1 MRPRRTATVRR
12 ALGISTVAF
21 LLTVSCAVPAVI
33 AQEIQEG
40 AHWVGTWAAAAVAR
54 PQPQPTDES
63 PRGLNDQTLR
73 QVVHTSI
80 GGDHVR
86 VVLSNVFGT
95 APLEIGAAHIAL
107 RASEAGIVPTLGA
120 PLTFS
125 GNRGI
130 RIPAGAVVV
139 TDPVSLLVPP
149 LVDLAIDLY
158 LPGGSSTA
166 PSRLTLHGGARQ
178 TSYVSRS
185 GDHTGATNLPV
196 LTTTESWLFLARVE
210 VTPRQPTGAIVAI
223 GDSITDGYSSTPNL
237 NSRWPDYLA
246 RRLMARPDGSEMG
259 VLNAGIDGNRIL
271 SGGMGV
277 SALARFDRDV
287 LAQTG
292 ATHVVVLLGINDLGL
307 TREDPRPSSA
317 DLITGHRQLIARARA
332 RGLKVIGATLL
343 PFEGATFGE
352 YWTAEGE
359 ATRQAFNEWMR
370 TSGEHDGVID
380 FDAIL
385 RDPAHPTTLLPQY
398 DSGDHLHPSDIGY
411 MAMAAMIDLSLFD
424 LEP

>member
-1 MRPRRTATVRR
+1 MSPLWVCTTRRFARS
-12 ALGISTVAF
+12 ST
-21 LLTVSCAVPAVI
+21 PA
-33 AQEIQEG
+33 
-40 AHWVGTWAAAAVAR
+40 
-54 PQPQPTDES
+54 S
-63 PRGLNDQTLR
+63 
-73 QVVHTSI
+73 

-95 APLEIGAAHIAL
+95 APLEVGAAHIAL

-120 PLTFS
+120 SLTFS
-125 GNRGI
+125 GSRGI
-130 RIPAGAVVV
+130 RIPAGAVAV
-139 TDPVSLLVPP
+139 TDPVALLVPP
-149 LVDLAIDLY
+149 LVDLAIDVY
-158 LPGGSSTA
+158 LPEGSSTA
-166 PSRLTLHGGARQ
+166 PSRLTIHGGARQ
-178 TSYVSRS
+178 TSYVSRP
-185 GDHTGATNLPV
+185 GDHTGAANLPV

-246 RRLMARPDGSEMG
+246 RRLMARPDGSRMG

-307 TREDPRPSSA
+307 TRDDPRPSTA

-332 RGLKVIGATLL
+332 QGLKVIGATLL
-343 PFEGATFGE
+343 PFEGRRSGSTGRRKVRPRGRRSTNGCEPAAST
-352 YWTAEGE
+352 TASSISTRSC
-359 ATRQAFNEWMR
+359 ATRPTQRSSCLSTIPGTTCTQA
-370 TSGEHDGVID
+370 TSVTWQWQ
-380 FDAIL
+380 
-385 RDPAHPTTLLPQY
+385 P
-398 DSGDHLHPSDIGY
+398 
-411 MAMAAMIDLSLFD
+411 
-424 LEP
+424 

>member
-1 MRPRRTATVRR
+1 MLPRRTATARR

-21 LLTVSCAVPAVI
+21 LLTVFSAVPAVI
-33 AQEIQEG
+33 AQEIQRG
-40 AHWVGTWAAAAVAR
+40 AHWVGTWATAAVAR
-54 PQPQPTDES
+54 PQPPPTDES
-63 PRGLNDQTLR
+63 PLGLHDQTLR
-73 QVVHTSI
+73 QIVHTSI

-95 APLEIGAAHIAL
+95 APLEVGAAHIAL
-107 RASEAGIVPTLGA
+107 RASEADIVPALGTS
-120 PLTFS
+120 LTFS
-125 GNRGI
+125 GNPGI

-139 TDPVSLLVPP
+139 TDPVRLLVPP
-149 LVDLAIDLY
+149 LVDLAIDVY
-158 LPGGSSTA
+158 LPGESSPT
-166 PSRLTLHGGARQ
+166 PSRLTIHGGARQ
-178 TSYVSRS
+178 TSYVSRP
-185 GDHTGATNLPV
+185 GDHTGATSFPV

-210 VTPRQPTGAIVAI
+210 VTLRQPTGAIVAI
-223 GDSITDGYSSTPNL
+223 GDSITDGYSSTPNT

-246 RRLMARPDGSEMG
+246 QRLMARPDGARMG

-271 SGGMGV
+271 SGGMGL

-287 LAQTG
+287 LVQTG
-292 ATHVVVLLGINDLGL
+292 VTHVVVLLGINDLGL
-307 TREDPRPSSA
+307 TRQEPRPSTA
-317 DLITGHRQLIARARA
+317 DLIAGHRQLIARAHA

-343 PFEGATFGE
+343 PFEGATFGD

-359 ATRQAFNEWMR
+359 ATRQQFNEWVR

-380 FDAIL
+380 FDATL
-385 RDPAHPTTLLPQY
+385 RDPAHPTKLLPQY

-411 MAMAAMIDLSLFD
+411 MAMAAMIDLELFD